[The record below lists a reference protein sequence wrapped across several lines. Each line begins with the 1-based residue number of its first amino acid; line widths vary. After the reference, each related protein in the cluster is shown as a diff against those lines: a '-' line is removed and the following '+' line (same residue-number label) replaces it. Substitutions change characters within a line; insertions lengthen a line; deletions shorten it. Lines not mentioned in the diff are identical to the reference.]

1 MRRCTTIAAGVVRCG
16 TWSSSAV
23 VIGAHCVTS
32 GPVRIGIGLPNT
44 VPGGGD
50 VLTPWARLADE
61 GPFSSLGVL
70 DRIVFD
76 SLDPF
81 AGLAAAAAVTG
92 RISLVTMVA
101 IGPLRPAVLLAKQ
114 AASVDALS
122 GGRLVLGLS
131 IGAREDDYTVTGVS
145 RG

>member
-1 MRRCTTIAAGVVRCG
+1 MAAGRGRLGV
-16 TWSSSAV
+16 WSPFAV
-23 VIGAHCVTS
+23 VIGARCVTS

-44 VPGGGD
+44 VPGAGGD
-50 VLTPWARLADE
+50 ALTRWARLAEE

-70 DRIVFD
+70 DRVVFD
-76 SLDPF
+76 SVDPF
-81 AGLAAAAAVTG
+81 LALSAAGAVTR

-101 IGPLRPAVLLAKQ
+101 IGPLRPAALVAKQ

-131 IGAREDDYTVTGVS
+131 IGARADDYTVTG
-145 RG
+145 